1 MSAIKRTGRR
11 GRPAVWY
18 TCSNYRQRGTA
29 ACGSKGHGVEASELH
44 GAIVAGLTEILQP
57 EKLDTVLQG
66 LAREWAS
73 QHDDRDVQRA
83 GLQADLATVDV
94 ELKNLTAALAGGAAV
109 ATVLDGLREREA
121 RKRDLRARLDA
132 LDAEDRAAGR
142 ASEAD
147 HLAALRTVC
156 KDWRTLLRADA
167 VHGRRVLR
175 DLRIDRVL
183 VRQDERG
190 RWWFRLEGNLDKILG
205 ITGRDFA
212 VTDEPFAAWTDEPD
226 QIIEPGDPG
235 YQEGSCPRGATP
247 AGHDAFRK
255 QLRALPAVDLIA
267 VVRAER
273 RRPVVAE

>member
-1 MSAIKRTGRR
+1 M
-11 GRPAVWY
+11 
-18 TCSNYRQRGTA
+18 
-29 ACGSKGHGVEASELH
+29 ASELH

-57 EKLDTVLQG
+57 EKLDEVLRG
-66 LAREWAS
+66 LAREWVS

-83 GLQADLATVDV
+83 GLQADLATLEV

-147 HLAALRTVC
+147 HLDALRKVC
-156 KDWRTLLRADA
+156 TSWRKLLNADP

-175 DLRIDRVL
+175 DLRIERVP
-183 VRQDERG
+183 VRQDDRG

-212 VTDEPFAAWTDEPD
+212 VTDEPFAAWSDEDFAEADEPA
-226 QIIEPGDPG
+226 EP
-235 YQEGSCPRGATP
+235 YQEGWCPRGDSNTR
-247 AGHDAFRK
+247 H
-255 QLRALPAVDLIA
+255 AV
-267 VVRAER
+267 
-273 RRPVVAE
+273 